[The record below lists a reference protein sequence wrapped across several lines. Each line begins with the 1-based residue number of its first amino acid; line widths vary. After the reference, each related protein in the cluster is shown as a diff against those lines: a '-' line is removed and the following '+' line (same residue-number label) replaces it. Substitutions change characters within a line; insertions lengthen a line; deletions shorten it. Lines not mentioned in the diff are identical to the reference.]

1 MKYGIKSLA
10 KGEKGYIDVY
20 EGDPFRRD
28 SSYHQGITWVWLLG
42 LYYNCLKN
50 MLKTEKDKKSRI
62 ELKEKIKDFQE
73 KTEKTFTKELLERG
87 CIGSINEIYDSRM
100 PYSPKG
106 TIAQSW
112 SVAEVFR
119 IIYEKGSIK

>member
-42 LYYNCLKN
+42 LYYDCLKN

>member
-28 SSYHQGITWVWLLG
+28 SSYNQGITWVWLLG

>member
-1 MKYGIKSLA
+1 MKYGVKSLA

>member
-1 MKYGIKSLA
+1 MKYGVKSLA

-119 IIYEKGSIK
+119 IIYEKGNIK